1 MSAGTVEK
9 KQSVALVA
17 QSDMDRID
25 ELDAFCKASATAIIL
40 AHESGSDMQRALITA
55 RATNGI
61 KSRLTKEIMA
71 DVMALQGTKLGYK
84 TDRDDKGG
92 YSVDV
97 VRDVLTEAL
106 IRRLR
111 VCGNEFN
118 IIAGSLYVTKEGL
131 KRLVSEHPGLSDL
144 EIDMGVPIKASETT
158 ALVPCVARWKYN
170 GQAKVLECQKTEE
183 LDARIP
189 VRVNQY
195 MGMDAIAGKAES
207 KLYRRMYNRLTGSTI
222 SSAED
227 DDLPTIAAEI
237 GTEVAVAVAD
247 GEILDCEFTVTPEAL
262 PDGFAAELREA
273 MAGIQ
278 TETHRENVLAFW
290 VTRAKRVGMSAGQIA
305 SIEAMVAGVV
315 VG

>member
-1 MSAGTVEK
+1 
-9 KQSVALVA
+9 
-17 QSDMDRID
+17 
-25 ELDAFCKASATAIIL
+25 
-40 AHESGSDMQRALITA
+40 MQRALITA

-71 DVMALQGTKLGYK
+71 DVMALQGSKLGYK

-118 IIAGSLYVTKEGL
+118 IIAGNLYVTKEGL

-158 ALVPCVARWKYN
+158 AVVPCVARWQYQ
-170 GQAKVLECQKTEE
+170 GVAKSLECFKTEE
-183 LDARIP
+183 MDSRIP

-195 MGMDAIAGKAES
+195 MGMDAISGKAES
-207 KLYRRMYNRLTGSTI
+207 KLYRRIYNRLTGSTI
-222 SSAED
+222 SSADD
-227 DDLPTIAAEI
+227 DDLPTVASEI
-237 GTEVAVAVAD
+237 NSVPTTEVE
-247 GEILDCEFTVTPEAL
+247 GEILDCEFTVTLEPLPEKFL
-262 PDGFAAELREA
+262 AELQEA
-273 MAGIQ
+273 IAGIK
-278 TETHRENVLAFW
+278 TDEHRETVREMFIK
-290 VTRAKRVGMSAGQIA
+290 RAGRAGLNAGQHATINA
-305 SIEAMVAGVV
+305 ALDAVV